1 MPKKKSRPK
10 RNLPPAHTGRP
21 VRGCECKWCVR
32 HRKLAAQVQRNRN
45 QLAAVGVLGRAV
57 IAGLEQQDRRDR
69 ALEALYEY
77 NEIGT
82 VRAGEKA
89 TRALRDVVDER

>member
-1 MPKKKSRPK
+1 M
-10 RNLPPAHTGRP
+10 
-21 VRGCECKWCVR
+21 
-32 HRKLAAQVQRNRN
+32 
-45 QLAAVGVLGRAV
+45 LGRAV

-89 TRALRDVVDER
+89 TRALRDVLDER

>member
-1 MPKKKSRPK
+1 MKKKRNLTKKKSK
-10 RNLPPAHTGRP
+10 STGRQKKHRVVFSTGDAPP
-21 VRGCECKWCVR
+21 VERSREERLRDQC
-32 HRKLAAQVQRNRN
+32 AA
-45 QLAAVGVLGRAV
+45 LSVLGRAV

-89 TRALRDVVDER
+89 TAALRDVLDEG